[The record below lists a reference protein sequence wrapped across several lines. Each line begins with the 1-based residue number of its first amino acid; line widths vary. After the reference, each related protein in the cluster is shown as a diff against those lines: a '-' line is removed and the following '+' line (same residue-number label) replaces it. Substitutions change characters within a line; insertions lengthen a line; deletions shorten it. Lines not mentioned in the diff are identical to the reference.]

1 MPSSVLLQL
10 KSGTWESFDTFHLNI
25 KLGGFHT
32 LTKFT
37 AKAVSYAAP
46 EVLSGV
52 CRGSIASDVYSLGV
66 ITFEMLLQR
75 LPFTEKGMVHGK
87 VGHSHTSD

>member
-1 MPSSVLLQL
+1 M
-10 KSGTWESFDTFHLNI
+10 
-25 KLGGFHT
+25 
-32 LTKFT
+32 TKFT